1 MRRNR
6 RLSCRCHVHRSLGPS
21 PLRATE
27 NCMLL
32 RRTASV
38 QKNRVQTPTTRSSKP
53 LILDDD
59 VLLLDWA

>member
-1 MRRNR
+1 
-6 RLSCRCHVHRSLGPS
+6 
-21 PLRATE
+21 
-27 NCMLL
+27 MLL